1 MLCAFN
7 TSTNKERI
15 DILHN
20 LDLNNHVRYLRRVKH
35 KDYMKTLSEYKLSIC
50 PEGNGVDTHRIWES
64 LLVETL
70 PVVKKS
76 NFTKNLSSAGI
87 PLFIID
93 DWKDLQQF
101 DEEKIDSIYS
111 NKYLEL
117 KDKKFLSDT
126 YWIKKINETGN
137 LR

>member
-7 TSTNKERI
+7 TCTNEERI
-15 DILHN
+15 DIFHN

-70 PVVKKS
+70 PVV
-76 NFTKNLSSAGI
+76 NLILQKIFHQLVS
-87 PLFIID
+87 LFIID

-101 DEEKIDSIYS
+101 DEK
-111 NKYLEL
+111 N
-117 KDKKFLSDT
+117 
-126 YWIKKINETGN
+126 
-137 LR
+137 